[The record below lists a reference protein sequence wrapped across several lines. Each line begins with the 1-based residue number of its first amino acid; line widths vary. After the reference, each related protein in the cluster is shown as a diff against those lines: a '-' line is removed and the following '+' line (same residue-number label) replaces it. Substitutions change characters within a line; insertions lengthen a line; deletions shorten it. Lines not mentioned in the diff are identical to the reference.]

1 MNLLFS
7 DLCTK
12 QLLRYN
18 VNIFNIINY
27 FISEI
32 LVVHEGFMNYD
43 LSDMIVNFAS
53 IGRHIGIVFMHQTG
67 FPIYSNIFKKLMML
81 PQNMPNDPSLS
92 ASLLSPAFS
101 FELQEAPCTSAFKI
115 SD

>member
-1 MNLLFS
+1 
-7 DLCTK
+7 
-12 QLLRYN
+12 
-18 VNIFNIINY
+18 
-27 FISEI
+27 
-32 LVVHEGFMNYD
+32 MNYD

-81 PQNMPNDPSLS
+81 PQNMQNDPSLS